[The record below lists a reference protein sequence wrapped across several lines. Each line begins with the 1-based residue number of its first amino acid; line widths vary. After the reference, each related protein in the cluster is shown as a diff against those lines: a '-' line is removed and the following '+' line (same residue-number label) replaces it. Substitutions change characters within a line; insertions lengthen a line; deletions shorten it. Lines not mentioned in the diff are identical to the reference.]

1 MRKGANNMKK
11 KFGCLS
17 TIGIIFVVFIVFAA
31 IAGKSYQN
39 DEKESAETKISAT
52 EKQSSPNTHK
62 PKAKKNIPVYEKFGL
77 TEEEFLE
84 YQKIFDAV
92 GFTEITKVEKEDSN
106 DKGITS
112 FYVEMKDVEPNKI
125 LAPGRT
131 EGNIIYVEIDSNKK
145 LNEISVNFLPVYKD
159 GQVLTKVI
167 AFTELDATQRGVCR
181 RLSEELVKK
190 VLKSPS
196 TAKFCKST
204 EYRYAKENGIIKCQ
218 GYVDSQNSFG
228 ATVRTNY
235 MLTYDI
241 VQDKPVEIN
250 IDGERIKL

>member
-1 MRKGANNMKK
+1 MKQKETDGK
-11 KFGCLS
+11 KPKASKKMGCLS
-17 TIGIIFVVFIVFAA
+17 IIGLVVVAYFVIFTIIDMNEQKREKSNAVV
-31 IAGKSYQN
+31 
-39 DEKESAETKISAT
+39 EKELPT
-52 EKQSSPNTHK
+52 
-62 PKAKKNIPVYEKFGL
+62 YEKFGL

-92 GFTEITKVEKEDSN
+92 GFTEITKVEKEDTN
-106 DKGITS
+106 DKGVTS
-112 FYVEMKDVEPNKI
+112 FYVEMKGIKPNKI

-131 EGNIIYVEIDSNKK
+131 EGNIICVEIDSNKK
-145 LNEISVNFLPVYKD
+145 LNEISVNFLPVYKN
-159 GQVLTKVI
+159 GKVLTKVI
-167 AFTELDATQRGVCR
+167 AFTELDATQMAMCEV
-181 RLSEELVKK
+181 LSEELVKK